1 MNRSNK
7 SKQGGWTRNVFLG
20 LFIVLAVGI
29 SLFGMLGGFT
39 WLERKIF
46 ASTGSYTKTCVD
58 GVSYLQFHS
67 GATVQYDQSGK
78 VVLCK

>member
-1 MNRSNK
+1 MNNPKERGSLPNVAAGIFLIVFI
-7 SKQGGWTRNVFLG
+7 GGT
-20 LFIVLAVGI
+20 LFWM
-29 SLFGMLGGFT
+29 FGGFT

-46 ASTGSYTKTCVD
+46 ASTGSVTKTCVD